1 MTHRRILLAAL
12 GLAALGW
19 SSVTRADEPPA
30 AAPAVAPPPGPAP
43 AGETLQVDPALFTAM
58 NFDWVDTQRD
68 RRVPVRL
75 YLPARPAGA
84 GTTPLVLFSH
94 GIGGS
99 REGYSYLGRYFAANG
114 YASLHVQHVGSDR
127 QVWYGNPLL
136 LVFRLSGAAQ
146 EGEALSRVQ
155 DMKFALDQLLASPE
169 GAAVDRQRIAAAG
182 HSYGANTT
190 MLIAGARVDGAAPRQ
205 SLRDPRVTS
214 AILLSAPPFYGF
226 GDPSRI
232 LASIDLPTLHVTA
245 TGDKIQIPGYYSG
258 YEDRVALFRATGTDN
273 NTAKVLAVFKDGSHS
288 MFTDRAGTGGAALNP
303 KVKLATRQL
312 VLAFLNRVYTQDG
325 AALQQWPQ
333 KHDSLLALFE
343 RAVGTAAP

>member
-19 SSVTRADEPPA
+19 SSVARADEPPA

-190 MLIAGARVDGAAPRQ
+190 MLIAGARVDGACR
-205 SLRDPRVTS
+205 
-214 AILLSAPPFYGF
+214 
-226 GDPSRI
+226 
-232 LASIDLPTLHVTA
+232 
-245 TGDKIQIPGYYSG
+245 
-258 YEDRVALFRATGTDN
+258 
-273 NTAKVLAVFKDGSHS
+273 
-288 MFTDRAGTGGAALNP
+288 
-303 KVKLATRQL
+303 
-312 VLAFLNRVYTQDG
+312 
-325 AALQQWPQ
+325 
-333 KHDSLLALFE
+333 
-343 RAVGTAAP
+343 